1 MLPNSLSWSRELG
14 HPANPVRQ
22 PSDNGPP
29 MGHQWATNGLYVA
42 ATSCVVF
49 IAVFIIVPLGT
60 ATPTPAAR
68 SEPTQHQ
75 QTKTFSV
82 RSTQYAVRSTQYIFT
97 QATVGAPPRRRGVFA
112 LVAACPSL
120 KKEKKDNYWGTA
132 TWIAT
137 ARKSKGWYYIFIYYS
152 IHDGHD

>member
-82 RSTQYAVRSTQYIFT
+82 RSTQYAVHIYP
-97 QATVGAPPRRRGVFA
+97 GNRRRAPTKKGNFA

-120 KKEKKDNYWGTA
+120 NQKKRTIIGGPPRGSLQQERA
-132 TWIAT
+132 
-137 ARKSKGWYYIFIYYS
+137 KGGIIYLYIILFMMAMTEV
-152 IHDGHD
+152 

>member
-82 RSTQYAVRSTQYIFT
+82 RSTQYAVHIYP
-97 QATVGAPPRRRGVFA
+97 GNRRRAPTKKGSFRPCGGVP
-112 LVAACPSL
+112 LVKP
-120 KKEKKDNYWGTA
+120 KKKDNYWRTA